1 MEVFLKQPTWLNNAV
16 TYKGAMFFCFFF
28 LLTVYEVKYYIRD
41 TDDDEK
47 LKP

>member
-16 TYKGAMFFCFFF
+16 TYKGAMFFCFF

>member
-1 MEVFLKQPTWLNNAV
+1 MEVFLKQPIWLNNAV
-16 TYKGAMFFCFFF
+16 TYKGAMFFFYF
-28 LLTVYEVKYYIRD
+28 LTVYEGKYYIRD